1 MPISSTTE
9 IDRQERFIFYP
20 LNVTIDQDLRGKWFV
35 EVDKHD
41 QTGKPSPD
49 NSKALVDG
57 SKPTPCWDKVV
68 LD

>member
-20 LNVTIDQDLRGKWFV
+20 LNVTIDQDLR
-35 EVDKHD
+35 
-41 QTGKPSPD
+41 D